1 MNLLKI
7 ASFALAVGLT
17 GLVLSADVQA
27 KVYGKKIE
35 KNTTACQPEGDIHE
49 IVEKGN
55 PTQDAKCFVTCIMT
69 KWGLLSEDGG
79 FQPDG
84 VRKVTKAIREFDRNP
99 AEYKDIDEVIIT
111 KCGAIE
117 EPEKCNKRYAIAE
130 CGFKVFTEIQG

>member
-1 MNLLKI
+1 MGRKSKRTLRHANQK
-7 ASFALAVGLT
+7 VD
-17 GLVLSADVQA
+17 LS
-27 KVYGKKIE
+27 
-35 KNTTACQPEGDIHE
+35 TSDIHE